1 MEKDIINVA
10 LIGHTGEGKTTLAE
24 AMLYHAKA
32 IDRMGKVADGTTV
45 MDYDELEIQRKIS
58 ISLACAYLEW
68 KGNKLNIID
77 VPGFFDFEG
86 EMIEALSVCD
96 CALVV
101 LSAQGSI
108 SVGSQKAIDY
118 CIERKIPLMIFINQ
132 MDKENAD
139 YLSTIGALKERYK
152 GKIAPIEI
160 PIMEGSKMKGYIN
173 VFEGK
178 AYHFSEGGAEEVPLS
193 GELSDEYQNIKL
205 QLTEAAAE
213 SDDELLEKY
222 FAEGSLSDEE
232 IIAGIKKGIA
242 AGSAIPVLAG
252 SGINNKGIINLLDAI
267 VKCMPSYSEKGKVK
281 AIDESGAE
289 IELDAAEDA
298 PFSAFVF
305 KTIADPFVGKMNLFK
320 VMSGRVRG
328 GMTVYNSAK
337 EKQERINN
345 ILILKGKKQEIVD
358 GLSAGDI
365 GAFAK
370 LQYTGTGDT
379 LCNPSRKVKFPPL
392 EFPQPVLSM
401 ACYAVKQG
409 EEDKIFGGLA
419 RLNEEDVTFSVT
431 KNRDTN
437 EILINGMGE
446 THIDV
451 IAKKLKAKFGAEMA
465 VKEPKVSYKETIRSV
480 ALAEGKHK
488 KQTGGHGQYGHVK
501 MRFEPYPDGEFVF
514 DEEVVGGTVPKQY
527 FPAVEKGLRESIQKG
542 ILARY
547 PVINLKAVLYD
558 GSYHE
563 VDSSEESF
571 KIAAHLAF
579 KDGLSKANPVLL
591 EPIYRIEVIVPE
603 EYIGDIMGDLNKRR
617 GKIQGME
624 SAEKGQKISAEV
636 PLAEIS
642 KYATDLRSIT
652 QGRGFFSMEFLRYEE
667 VPRELADKI
676 IAQSKSE

>member
-1 MEKDIINVA
+1 
-10 LIGHTGEGKTTLAE
+10 
-24 AMLYHAKA
+24 
-32 IDRMGKVADGTTV
+32 
-45 MDYDELEIQRKIS
+45 
-58 ISLACAYLEW
+58 
-68 KGNKLNIID
+68 
-77 VPGFFDFEG
+77 
-86 EMIEALSVCD
+86 
-96 CALVV
+96 
-101 LSAQGSI
+101 
-108 SVGSQKAIDY
+108 
-118 CIERKIPLMIFINQ
+118 
-132 MDKENAD
+132 
-139 YLSTIGALKERYK
+139 
-152 GKIAPIEI
+152 
-160 PIMEGSKMKGYIN
+160 MEGSKMKGYIN

-298 PFSAFVF
+298 PFTAFVF

-419 RLNEEDVTFSVT
+419 RLNEEDVTFSDT

-437 EILINGMGE
+437 EILINGMGGR
-446 THIDV
+446 TSTSSP
-451 IAKKLKAKFGAEMA
+451 KAQGKFGAEMA
-465 VKEPKVSYKETIRSV
+465 VKRLRFHIRKPQDVAAGATQKANGRPWPIRPVKWVRALSDGSSYS
-480 ALAEGKHK
+480 
-488 KQTGGHGQYGHVK
+488 
-501 MRFEPYPDGEFVF
+501 MR
-514 DEEVVGGTVPKQY
+514 VVGGTVPKQY
-527 FPAVEKGLRESIQKG
+527 FPAVGLRRAFKG
-542 ILARY
+542 ASWRAIRHQ
-547 PVINLKAVLYD
+547 PEAVLYD
-558 GSYHE
+558 GGYHE
-563 VDSSEESF
+563 VDSSR
-571 KIAAHLAF
+571 
-579 KDGLSKANPVLL
+579 NP
-591 EPIYRIEVIVPE
+591 
-603 EYIGDIMGDLNKRR
+603 
-617 GKIQGME
+617 
-624 SAEKGQKISAEV
+624 
-636 PLAEIS
+636 
-642 KYATDLRSIT
+642 LR
-652 QGRGFFSMEFLRYEE
+652 
-667 VPRELADKI
+667 
-676 IAQSKSE
+676 